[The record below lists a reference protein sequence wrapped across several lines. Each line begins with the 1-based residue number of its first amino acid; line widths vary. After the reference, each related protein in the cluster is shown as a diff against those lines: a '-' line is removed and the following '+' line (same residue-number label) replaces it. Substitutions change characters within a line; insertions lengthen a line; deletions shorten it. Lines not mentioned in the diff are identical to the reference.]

1 MSEQQIAQKG
11 GRSEYGVAL
20 LLAAL
25 GVWALV
31 DGLRLGDTLS
41 RGPVSARTV
50 PVAIGLLLLTMSVLL
65 VVDLLRGGR
74 GEPEGGEDVDL
85 SHGSD
90 WRTVGLLIAAFA
102 FNALFIDLLGW
113 PITGAVLFLGATY
126 ALGARH
132 LVRTAIV
139 ALVLSVGTWYLFF
152 LALGIELPPGL
163 LDGIL

>member
-1 MSEQQIAQKG
+1 MSEQQTAGKG

-20 LLAAL
+20 LLAGL
-25 GVWALV
+25 GAWALV
-31 DGLRLGDTLS
+31 DGLRLGDTVS

-50 PVAIGLLLLTMSVLL
+50 PLVVGLLLVGMAVLL

-90 WRTVGLLIAAFA
+90 WRTIGLLTGSFA
-102 FNALFIDLLGW
+102 FNALLIDRLGW
-113 PITGAVLFLGATY
+113 PITGAVLFFGSTF

-132 LVRTAIV
+132 FVRMAVIAV
-139 ALVLSVGTWYLFF
+139 LLSVGSWYLFY
-152 LALGIELPPGL
+152 LGLGIKLPVGL
-163 LDGIL
+163 LKGIL

>member
-1 MSEQQIAQKG
+1 MSEQQAVKG

-20 LLAAL
+20 LLAGL
-25 GVWALV
+25 GAWALV
-31 DGLRLGDTLS
+31 DAARLGGDTVS

-50 PVAIGLLLLTMSVLL
+50 PLVVGLLLVAMAVLL
-65 VVDLLRGGR
+65 VVDLLRGGH

-90 WRTVGLLIAAFA
+90 WTTIALLVAAFA
-102 FNALFIDLLGW
+102 FNALLIDTLGW
-113 PITGAVLFLGATY
+113 PVTGAVLFFGATF

-132 LVRTAIV
+132 YVRMAVIAV
-139 ALVLSVGTWYLFF
+139 VLSFGSWYFFFLVLGLK
-152 LALGIELPPGL
+152 LPLGL

>member
-1 MSEQQIAQKG
+1 MSEQQTVKG

-20 LLAAL
+20 LLAGL
-25 GVWALV
+25 GAWALV
-31 DGLRLGDTLS
+31 DGMRLGDTVS

-50 PVAIGLLLLTMSVLL
+50 PLVVGLLLVAMAVFL
-65 VVDLLRGGR
+65 VIDLVRGGH

-90 WRTVGLLIAAFA
+90 WTTIGLLVAAFA
-102 FNALFIDLLGW
+102 FNALLIDTLGW
-113 PITGAVLFLGATY
+113 PVTGAVLFFGATF

-132 LVRTAIV
+132 FVRMAVIAV
-139 ALVLSVGTWYLFF
+139 AMSFGTWYFFF
-152 LALGIELPPGL
+152 LVLGLKLPLGL